1 MFDFC
6 ATCNDRGGVLEIFD
20 WCANCERSLCP
31 GCMTL
36 GCCDS
41 EPARS
46 GQLAHIQRDEQV
58 LDSLDLRYA
67 TAPGDDDCGEPL
79 PEHFGGRCCT
89 RARAVQCSCA
99 FHWTCP
105 SHGEQH
111 IGTHD

>member
-31 GCMTL
+31 GCMVL

-46 GQLAHIQRDEQV
+46 GQLAHIHRDEQV
-58 LDSLDLRYA
+58 LDSLDARYA
-67 TAPGDDDCGEPL
+67 TAPGDDDGEEPL
-79 PEHFGGRCCT
+79 PEHFGGRCCA
-89 RARAVQCSCA
+89 RARALECSCA
-99 FHWTCP
+99 FHWSCP
-105 SHGEQH
+105 SHGDQH